1 MNLWR
6 SAALLAA
13 TVSTGMMA
21 GLFAAFAYAVM
32 PGLARA
38 GNRVLVVAMQRI
50 NESIQNGLFLLLF
63 AGALVFTAIAAALHL
78 GAGRR
83 AALPGII
90 VALVLYVATLVI
102 TFAANIPLNTLLADG
117 GDADPAG
124 LRDRFE
130 ATWVRWN
137 IVRTVTCSAA
147 FVSLAWASLRH
158 G

>member
-38 GNRVLVVAMQRI
+38 DDRTVVVAMQRI

-130 ATWVRWN
+130 VAWVRWN

>member
-38 GNRVLVVAMQRI
+38 DDRTVVVAMQRI
-50 NESIQNGLFLLLF
+50 NESIQNGLFFLLF
-63 AGALVFTAIAAALHL
+63 AGALVSTAIAAALYL
-78 GAGRR
+78 SADRT
-83 AALPGII
+83 APLPWII

-102 TFAANIPLNTLLADG
+102 TFAANIPLNNLLADG

-130 ATWVRWN
+130 AAWVRWN
-137 IVRTVTCSAA
+137 ILRTVTCSAA
-147 FVSLAWASLRH
+147 FVSLAVASLRH